1 VIWRAVL
8 LAVYVGLGIVFGVF
22 LGGGAVVILFFVV
35 WGGVWLGFSL
45 WWGWADRVRNT
56 LLKRSTSG

>member
-1 VIWRAVL
+1 MIWRAIL
-8 LAVYVGLGIVFGVF
+8 LAVYAGFGIVFGVF

-45 WWGWADRVRNT
+45 WWGWADRART
-56 LLKRSTSG
+56 ALLKRSTSG

>member
-1 VIWRAVL
+1 VIWRAIL
-8 LAVYVGLGIVFGVF
+8 LAVYAGFGILFGVF
-22 LGGGAVVILFFVV
+22 LGGGTVVILFFVV

-45 WWGWADRVRNT
+45 WWGWADRVRHA

>member
-1 VIWRAVL
+1 MIWRAVL
-8 LAVYVGLGIVFGVF
+8 LAVYVGLGVVFGVF
-22 LGGGAVVILFFVV
+22 LGGGAVVVLFFVV

-45 WWGWADRVRNT
+45 WWGWADRTRAA

>member
-1 VIWRAVL
+1 MIWRAIL

-22 LGGGAVVILFFVV
+22 LGGGAVVIVFFVV

-45 WWGWADRVRNT
+45 WWGWADRVRST